1 MQWDLLKTENLK
13 DWSIRMTKSRWKLKE
28 QAIFLTKLGELLE
41 NGYSLSDAIRFLKFQ
56 EPKKKQDDF
65 QHALKDFKNGHSLH
79 YVLTKMKFHPQL
91 VSYIYYGE
99 QYGELSRALK
109 EGGQY
114 WSKRTDDVEKMKKL
128 LIYPIFLIFFVGN
141 VFIMLQSVLLP
152 KFETLFTT
160 MSIERNVF
168 LTFVIATSS
177 FLPKVPFILLI
188 TLLLAFLLKRY
199 WFNRLCPLKQRMLI
213 LKIPVVGMFT
223 RLYDTHFFAS
233 QFSGLLSGGFSIN
246 ETIKLFAQNQRQP
259 FYQKLCEQVKYDLL
273 EGKQLEVIFQQLHY
287 FEKNLSIVM
296 ANGQKYGRLD
306 AELLHY
312 SRYLLEKIEERMSVM
327 MRVLQP
333 LLFSFIGMLIVSIY
347 LAVLLPMFSLLDG
360 M

>member
-1 MQWDLLKTENLK
+1 
-13 DWSIRMTKSRWKLKE
+13 
-28 QAIFLTKLGELLE
+28 
-41 NGYSLSDAIRFLKFQ
+41 
-56 EPKKKQDDF
+56 
-65 QHALKDFKNGHSLH
+65 
-79 YVLTKMKFHPQL
+79 
-91 VSYIYYGE
+91 
-99 QYGELSRALK
+99 
-109 EGGQY
+109 
-114 WSKRTDDVEKMKKL
+114 
-128 LIYPIFLIFFVGN
+128 
-141 VFIMLQSVLLP
+141 
-152 KFETLFTT
+152 
-160 MSIERNVF
+160 
-168 LTFVIATSS
+168 
-177 FLPKVPFILLI
+177 
-188 TLLLAFLLKRY
+188 
-199 WFNRLCPLKQRMLI
+199 MLI